1 MNSPEITAAK
11 MMKEYGITFY
21 LVNGHRIITK
31 ESGRSEEGVLT
42 SMRRGQGYKFVR
54 TDGIYISIPDHAV
67 AYISVYEIGGDQ
79 E

>member
-1 MNSPEITAAK
+1 MRSKDDERIRHYFLSNEW
-11 MMKEYGITFY
+11 
-21 LVNGHRIITK
+21 HRIITK

-54 TDGIYISIPDHAV
+54 MDGIYISIPDHAV
-67 AYISVYEIGGDQ
+67 AYISVYEMGG

>member
-1 MNSPEITAAK
+1 
-11 MMKEYGITFY
+11 MMKEYSITFC
-21 LVNGHRIITK
+21 LMNGHRIITK

-54 TDGIYISIPDHAV
+54 SDGIYISIPDHAV
-67 AYISVYEIGGDQ
+67 AYISVYEIGGEED

>member
-1 MNSPEITAAK
+1 
-11 MMKEYGITFY
+11 MKEYSITFN

-54 TDGIYISIPDHAV
+54 MDGIYISIPDHAV
-67 AYISVYEIGGDQ
+67 AYISVYEMGGDQ

>member
-1 MNSPEITAAK
+1 

-21 LVNGHRIITK
+21 LVNGHRITTK

-67 AYISVYEIGGDQ
+67 AYISVYEIGG
-79 E
+79 

>member
-1 MNSPEITAAK
+1 
-11 MMKEYGITFY
+11 MKEYSITFN

-31 ESGRSEEGVLT
+31 ESGRSEDGVLT

-54 TDGIYISIPDHAV
+54 MDGIYISIPDHAV